1 MRQAGSWPLMRPIL
15 FFVWWRVNILYENLD
30 FLFLFFLIVFKVL
43 NHTWQASC
51 HFRKI
56 RGRYLSVA
64 GTRDLPPKPDPVVML
79 RFRS

>member
-1 MRQAGSWPLMRPIL
+1 MRPIL

-30 FLFLFFLIVFKVL
+30 LLFLFFLIVFKVL
-43 NHTWQASC
+43 NHTLQASF

-56 RGRYLSVA
+56 LGRNLSVA

-79 RFRS
+79 RFGSKTC